1 VHAQVDQ
8 ASAFAEFELAGVKVL
23 LVAAFGVFD
32 ATADAR
38 GQGLR

>member
-1 VHAQVDQ
+1 MHAEVDQ
-8 ASAFAEFELAGVKVL
+8 ASEFAEFELAGVKVL

-32 ATADAR
+32 AADAR